1 VAISK
6 LCEDFMFGVV
16 FAKFV
21 FYFGEELG
29 TFGYAVGVYSY

>member
-1 VAISK
+1 
-6 LCEDFMFGVV
+6 V

-29 TFGYAVGVYSY
+29 TFGYAVGVYSYWNLNLF